1 MKKRKVA
8 HCIIMSTLFIFIL
21 SCAKISNPSGGPR
34 DRTPPVVLTTVP
46 QYGVKNFR
54 GKSVIITFDE
64 YVTLDNINDKF
75 MVSPPMK
82 KRPKVYTRNKSVIAD
97 FLENL
102 RDSTTYTLYF
112 QDAIKDLNEGNIL
125 EDYQFV
131 LSTGPVID
139 SLSVTGNVFNA
150 TDLETPEK
158 TMVLLYRELAD
169 SFVVKHLPDY
179 ISRVDQKGYFR
190 INNVKEGVY
199 RLYALQDIDNSKN
212 YNLPDEQFAFM
223 NSPIEVT
230 IENNYIKPVRDTVPK
245 KKEVPKVK
253 DVSRTMDLKDQDT
266 IVPIGEYPLMLFA
279 ATRKAHYLTSSGRPF
294 KYQLIYTLSLP
305 PDTLGFRLTIP
316 DSGKGSYYIETNP
329 EKDSIKVWLTDSLLY
344 SQTQIKTIIDY
355 PFTDSLGVLG
365 FKEDTIQM
373 RFMAP
378 RPSRGKVK
386 KPVFTFGTNIK
397 GNLLKPGQE
406 IILNS
411 VTPFMQPDTSLI
423 RLYQVSDSAKTTIR
437 VNYSLIKDS
446 ANSCQYYLKAD
457 LKQDKKYLFVA
468 DSASFS
474 NIYNVKSDSVGLSF
488 SFRKPDSFSKLT
500 FSVKNSNTNT
510 IIQLLTN
517 TEKPVSEAFLKSDGK
532 VVFPMLDNGTY
543 RARVI
548 YDLNGD
554 GKWTTGDFNTGRQPE
569 PVSYYPNEIELKSGW
584 EVEQDWDIGKEWF
597 KPEKLKQKKTSKS
610 TTRNK

>member
-8 HCIIMSTLFIFIL
+8 HYKIMSALFIFIVA
-21 SCAKISNPSGGPR
+21 CAKISNPSGGPR
-34 DRTPPVVLTTVP
+34 DRTPPVVLNTVP

-54 GKSVIITFDE
+54 GKSVTITFDE

-112 QDAIKDLNEGNIL
+112 QDAIKDLNEGNVL

-190 INNVKEGVY
+190 INNIKEGVY
-199 RLYALQDIDNSKN
+199 RLYALQDVDNSKN
-212 YNLPDEQFAFM
+212 YNLPDEEFAFM

-230 IENNYIKPVRDTVPK
+230 LEKNYIKPVRDTVPK
-245 KKEVPKVK
+245 KKEVPKAK
-253 DVSRTMDLKDQDT
+253 DVSRTRDLKVQDT

-279 ATRKAHYLTSSGRPF
+279 AARKAHYLTSSGRPNKF
-294 KYQLIYTLSLP
+294 QLIYTLSLP

-316 DSGKGSYYIETNP
+316 DSRKESYYIETNP
-329 EKDSIKVWLTDSLLY
+329 EKDTIKVWLTDSTLY

-378 RPSRGKVK
+378 RPPRGKVK
-386 KPVFTFGTNIK
+386 KPVFAFETNIK
-397 GNLLKPGQE
+397 GSSLKPGQK
-406 IILNS
+406 IILTS
-411 VTPFMQPDTSLI
+411 LTPFRQPDTSRI
-423 RLYQVSDSAKTTIR
+423 RLYQVSDSAKSKTRI
-437 VNYSLIKDS
+437 NYSLIKDT
-446 ANSCQYYLKAD
+446 ANSCKYYMNAD

-474 NIYNVKSDSVGLSF
+474 NIYDVKSDSVGLSF

-500 FSVKNSNTNT
+500 FSVKNSKTNT

-517 TEKPVSEAFLKSDGK
+517 TEKLVSEAFLKSDGK

-554 GKWTTGDFNTGRQPE
+554 GKWTTGDFNKGRQPE

-584 EVEQDWDIGKEWF
+584 EVEQDWDIGKQWF